1 MEALR
6 RLARRWLP
14 VLVAGALLLLGV
26 IDVALVAARGPLAS
40 AVVIVADV
48 AAALALLV
56 SGSLPRRAALACVGS
71 GAATVVAWLA
81 GGSVPGLAE
90 GAAMLG
96 LLLLCTRWASPAL
109 VAALAAVLVLAPTR
123 MFDAAATVTV
133 VLLWALG
140 AAAAIGA
147 GAFLRSLDDER
158 RRAEVAV
165 RDAERQAL
173 ARDLHD
179 FVAHHV
185 TGIVVQAQAARVV
198 AASDPARVEPLLA
211 GIEQAGAE
219 AMASMRRLVRVL
231 RDDDPATAPSA
242 GVADLADLAR
252 TFSEGGRPVV
262 DLHVDERV
270 ARAAL
275 PPEVATTIHRIVL
288 ESLTNV
294 RRHAPQATRVRV
306 AVAGR
311 PDGVAVT
318 VTDDGPAQ
326 AALDGRSA
334 GGFGLLGL
342 RERVAAVGG
351 DFRAGP
357 LPQGGWQVAALL
369 PLDGRLPPDGGR
381 A

>member
-219 AMASMRRLVRVL
+219 AMSSMRRLVRVL